1 MEDGIAEEDV
11 VGKERLQEIFELLG
25 GDFLMA
31 KTPVNHTQK
40 GTPYGVGA

>member
-25 GDFLMA
+25 GGFFNGEDA
-31 KTPVNHTQK
+31 C
-40 GTPYGVGA
+40 